1 MPQSCANVLTLGEEV
16 LYLDEEA
23 QFLTL
28 GPPIAGPG
36 EPPGETPGAPVTPG
50 EARPAPEGPI
60 WGDRLI
66 RPGGGNAYRRPT
78 RREMKLVEDFLDRE
92 EERRLAALP
101 PPPPEPV
108 FRRFRPMSSGRR
120 RR

>member
-1 MPQSCANVLTLGEEV
+1 MPQSCANVLTLGVEV

-28 GPPIAGPG
+28 GPPIAGPDA
-36 EPPGETPGAPVTPG
+36 PPGETPGAPL
-50 EARPAPEGPI
+50 PI
-60 WGDRLI
+60 WGDLPRG
-66 RPGGGNAYRRPT
+66 RGGGNAYRRPT
-78 RREMKLVEDFLDRE
+78 RREEKLVEAFLDRE

>member
-1 MPQSCANVLTLGEEV
+1 MPQSCANVLTLGVEV

-28 GPPIAGPG
+28 GPPIAGPDA
-36 EPPGETPGAPVTPG
+36 PPGETPGAPLPS
-50 EARPAPEGPI
+50 EPRPVPEGPI
-60 WGDRLI
+60 WGDLPRG
-66 RPGGGNAYRRPT
+66 RGGGNAYRRPT
-78 RREMKLVEDFLDRE
+78 RREEKLVEAFLDRE